1 MLTATL
7 TPAIGPAASQP
18 GAEPEIHI
26 PLHTLR
32 GERRIWADRLL
43 SVFKGRQIDGVEWS
57 MKFSGAGLVGNR
69 FMLGIQREHWHQLDM
84 ATLSQALA
92 IPQSLWMRVQQDM
105 EHARAMFFAYEP
117 DGAAGTYRIY
127 LEFMPTPEALRQ
139 HGVLP
144 LGCGYK
150 WHPATQQE
158 AAITAYRMRYLADR
172 AAFDSHLAPRL
183 AKLANPV
190 LRQVAERIAQEAC
203 EQADPSGFMF
213 LEVDEADTRRDSF
226 TVTFRGADL
235 PLRAFI
241 PDLLRVAASLA
252 LAESEVLGF
261 LLPDEPRSLYSLA
274 AGAAR
279 DGHEFLTVYY
289 D

>member
-7 TPAIGPAASQP
+7 TPALSQP
-18 GAEPEIHI
+18 VDADSIEPDVHI

-32 GERRIWADRLL
+32 GEPRIWADRLL
-43 SVFKGRQIDGVEWS
+43 SVFKGKQIDGVEWS
-57 MKFSGAGLVGNR
+57 MKFSAAGLVGNR
-69 FMLGIQREHWHQLDM
+69 FMLGIQREHWDQLDLS
-84 ATLSQALA
+84 TLSQALA
-92 IPQSLWMRVQQDM
+92 MPQSLWMRVVQDM
-105 EHARAMFFAYEP
+105 DHARAMFFAYEP
-117 DGAAGTYRIY
+117 DGNAGTYRIY
-127 LEFMPTPEALRQ
+127 LEFMPAPEALRQ
-139 HGVLP
+139 HGILP

-150 WHPATQQE
+150 WHPQTQRE
-158 AAITAYRMRYLADR
+158 AAVTAYRMRHLEDR
-172 AAFDSHLAPRL
+172 AAFDAHLAPYL

-190 LRQVAERIAQEAC
+190 LRQVAQDIVTQAC
-203 EQADPSGFMF
+203 GQADPAGFMF

-235 PLRAFI
+235 PLRSCI
-241 PDLLRVAASLA
+241 PDLLRLAASLA
-252 LAESEVLGF
+252 LAESDVLGF

>member
-7 TPAIGPAASQP
+7 TPAIGQAPGQAGAA
-18 GAEPEIHI
+18 PEIHI

-32 GERRIWADRLL
+32 GEQRLWADRLL
-43 SVFKGRQIDGVEWS
+43 AVFKNRQIDGVEWS
-57 MKFSGAGLVGNR
+57 MKFSAAGLVGNR
-69 FMLGIQREHWHQLDM
+69 FMLGIQRENWHQLDL
-84 ATLSQALA
+84 ATLSRALA
-92 IPQSLWMRVQQDM
+92 IPQSLWMRVVQDM

-117 DGAAGTYRIY
+117 DGAAGTYRVY
-127 LEFMPTPEALRQ
+127 LEFMPGPDELRR

-150 WHPATQQE
+150 WHPATQRE
-158 AAITAYRMRYLADR
+158 AAVTAYRMRYLQDR
-172 AAFDSHLAPRL
+172 AAFDAHLEPYL
-183 AKLANPV
+183 AKLLNPV
-190 LRQVAERIAQEAC
+190 LRQVAQAVVAQAC
-203 EQADPSGFMF
+203 VAADPAGFMF
-213 LEVDEADTRRDSF
+213 LEVDEPDTRRDSF
-226 TVTFRGADL
+226 TLTFRGADL
-235 PLRAFI
+235 PLKAFI
-241 PDLLRVAASLA
+241 PDLLRLSASLA
-252 LAESEVLGF
+252 LAESDVLGF

>member
-7 TPAIGPAASQP
+7 TAAIGPAPSP
-18 GAEPEIHI
+18 TGAEPEIHI

-32 GERRIWADRLL
+32 GESRIWADRLL
-43 SVFKGRQIDGVEWS
+43 SVFKGKQIDGVEWS
-57 MKFSGAGLVGNR
+57 MKFSAAGLVGNR
-69 FMLGIQREHWHQLDM
+69 FMLGIAREHWQQLDL
-84 ATLSQALA
+84 ATLSQTLS

-105 EHARAMFFAYEP
+105 EQARAMFFAYEP
-117 DGAAGTYRIY
+117 DGASGTYRIY
-127 LEFMPTPEALRQ
+127 LEFMPTPQALRH

-150 WHPATQQE
+150 WHPATQRE
-158 AAITAYRMRYLADR
+158 AAVTAYRMRYLADR
-172 AAFDSHLAPRL
+172 HAFDAHLAPRL
-183 AKLANPV
+183 AKLGNPV
-190 LRQVAERIAQEAC
+190 LRQVAERIINEAC
-203 EQADPSGFMF
+203 GVADPSGFMF

>member
-7 TPAIGPAASQP
+7 TPAIGPAPSQA

-32 GERRIWADRLL
+32 GEQRFWADRLL
-43 SVFKGRQIDGVEWS
+43 AVFKNRQIDGVEWS
-57 MKFSGAGLVGNR
+57 MKFSAAGLVGNR
-69 FMLGIQREHWHQLDM
+69 FMLGIQRENWRQLDL
-84 ATLSQALA
+84 ATLSRALA
-92 IPQSLWMRVQQDM
+92 MPQSLWMRVVQDM

-117 DGAAGTYRIY
+117 DGAAGTYRVY

-150 WHPATQQE
+150 WHPATQRE
-158 AAITAYRMRYLADR
+158 AAVTAYRMRYLQDR
-172 AAFDSHLAPRL
+172 TGFDAHLEPYL
-183 AKLANPV
+183 ARLANPV
-190 LRQVAERIAQEAC
+190 LRQVAQTIVAQAC
-203 EQADPSGFMF
+203 GQADPAGFMF

-226 TVTFRGADL
+226 TLTFRGADL

-241 PDLLRVAASLA
+241 PDLLRLAASLA
-252 LAESEVLGF
+252 LAESDVLGF